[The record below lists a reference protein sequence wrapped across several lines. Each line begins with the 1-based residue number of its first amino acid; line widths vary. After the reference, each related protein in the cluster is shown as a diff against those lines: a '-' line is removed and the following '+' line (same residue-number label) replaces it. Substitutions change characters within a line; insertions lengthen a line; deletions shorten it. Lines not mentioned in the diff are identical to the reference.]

1 MVQINIP
8 GAVGVS
14 TTPSAALQE
23 RKRIAGLAKNIGMR
37 THEDLLA
44 RTEEDRLRARGAN
57 VQQQLEGELEGMK
70 AAEKV
75 AAAFPDLGTAP
86 TTGLEEAPVAEQVDT
101 LSLIHI

>member
-1 MVQINIP
+1 MVQTNIP

-14 TTPSAALQE
+14 TTPSTALQE

-57 VQQQLEGELEGMK
+57 VQQQLENDGY
-70 AAEKV
+70 
-75 AAAFPDLGTAP
+75 FI
-86 TTGLEEAPVAEQVDT
+86 
-101 LSLIHI
+101 LSNVLSSQECKHYIQIIENCYKKYSNKYVKKIV